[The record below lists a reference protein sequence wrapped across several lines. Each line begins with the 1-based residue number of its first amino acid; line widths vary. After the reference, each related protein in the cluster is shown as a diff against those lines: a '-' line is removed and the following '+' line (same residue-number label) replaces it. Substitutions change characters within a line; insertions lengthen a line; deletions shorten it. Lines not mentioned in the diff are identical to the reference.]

1 MVKMDKELLGSK
13 NQIDVPEKRMGL
25 FRGKSESLFIPK
37 KLIASSVK
45 RDKTLRNL
53 ASGDSIS
60 IKVQNVDSSPSE
72 MKNIAANHIR

>member
-1 MVKMDKELLGSK
+1 MDKELLGSK

-37 KLIASSVK
+37 KLIAPGVK

-53 ASGDSIS
+53 ASGDSI
-60 IKVQNVDSSPSE
+60 
-72 MKNIAANHIR
+72 